1 MNQVLCSGVLQRE
14 PAAVGRDEIARELD
28 EIVMDECDQWNVLRM
43 TSPSQSHCISTHRVS
58 PWVARSGSECK
69 SDSTPHDSIMPILD
83 NLIPIGRAI
92 EFGNESSKHHSSL
105 VLTLVPGTGP
115 GK

>member
-1 MNQVLCSGVLQRE
+1 
-14 PAAVGRDEIARELD
+14 
-28 EIVMDECDQWNVLRM
+28 
-43 TSPSQSHCISTHRVS
+43 
-58 PWVARSGSECK
+58 
-69 SDSTPHDSIMPILD
+69 MPILD

-105 VLTLVPGTGP
+105 VLTLVPGTGT